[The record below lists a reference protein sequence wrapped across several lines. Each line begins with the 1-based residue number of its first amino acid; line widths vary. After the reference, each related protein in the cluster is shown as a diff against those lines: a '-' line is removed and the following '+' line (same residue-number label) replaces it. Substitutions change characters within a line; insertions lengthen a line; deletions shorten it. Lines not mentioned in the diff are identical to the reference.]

1 MSSNVSTGKR
11 KVEAL
16 ELVLESPSV
25 PVKKPRLGAHP
36 RLLLD
41 TRNCVVGSVN
51 GTTCSVQLDSGSNVT
66 FLFWS
71 TAKRLGL
78 ITGNEA
84 SVTRHISL
92 WIGVKELQ
100 VVELESITI
109 NLGSGVSVVT
119 PATVFPEWLEIYYDP
134 EDVVLDAHHL
144 RRGRMVQ
151 VFRPEGSDVLVR
163 KPKQLLRRVRRSRR
177 PLEADVLNV
186 RLADSRK
193 RKTMTMLIDTGTD
206 GIYVSEKRL
215 NLLTEGSKNRTA
227 PERVV
232 LDIGDGYYLHAK
244 PLQTVTSDDDDFII
258 GTTILAK
265 YNTVMDYSCYTLT
278 FQIGSNWRKVTMET
292 PYSV

>member
-292 PYSV
+292 PHSV